1 LEAKIVPG
9 REGQSLIEIN
19 RSRFIGLCRR
29 ISSTEEASA
38 LIDSQR
44 QKYPDARH
52 CCYAWILSGGLNM
65 QKYSDDGE
73 PSGTAGMPILSV
85 LSKNGISDTAITVTR
100 YFGGV
105 LLGKGGLVR
114 AYTEAAAEALKDSA
128 PSEIIPGEL
137 YKFPLEY
144 KISDRVI
151 FELGNRGFEITD
163 TAYGENVVITVLTP
177 EKEAGNLL
185 ALVTEITSGKVSG
198 EKAGS
203 LEMNSGKIIDF

>member
-1 LEAKIVPG
+1 MEAKIVPG

-19 RSRFIGLCRR
+19 RSRFLGVCRR
-29 ISSTEEASA
+29 ISSPEEASA

-52 CCYAWILSGGLNM
+52 CCYAWILSGEMNM

-85 LSKNGISDTAITVTR
+85 ITKNGITDTAITVTR

-114 AYTEAAAEALKDSA
+114 AYTEAAVAALKDSA
-128 PSEIIPGEL
+128 PSEIIEGEL

-151 FELGNRGFEITD
+151 FELGNAGFEITD
-163 TAYGENVVITVLTP
+163 TEYGEKVVISVLTP
-177 EKEAGNLL
+177 AKEAGRLL
-185 ALVTEITSGKVSG
+185 SLVTEISSGKVSG
-198 EKAGS
+198 EKTGS

>member
-1 LEAKIVPG
+1 MEGKIVPG
-9 REGQSLIEIN
+9 REGQSFIEIN
-19 RSRFIGLCRR
+19 RSRFIGICRR
-29 ISSTEEASA
+29 ISSPEEASA

-52 CCYAWILSGGLNM
+52 CCYAWKLSGELNM

-85 LSKNGISDTAITVTR
+85 LEKNGITDTAVAVTR

-114 AYTEAAAEALKDSA
+114 AYTEAAVAAVKDSA
-128 PSEIIPGEL
+128 PSEIITGEL

-144 KISDRVI
+144 KISDRVT
-151 FELGNRGFEITD
+151 FELTTAGFEITD
-163 TAYGENVVITVLTP
+163 TEYGENVVISVLTP
-177 EKEAGNLL
+177 AKDAERLL
-185 ALVTEITSGKVSG
+185 ALMTEITSGKVTG

>member
-1 LEAKIVPG
+1 
-9 REGQSLIEIN
+9 
-19 RSRFIGLCRR
+19 
-29 ISSTEEASA
+29 
-38 LIDSQR
+38 
-44 QKYPDARH
+44 
-52 CCYAWILSGGLNM
+52 M

-85 LSKNGISDTAITVTR
+85 LEKNGITDTAVAVTR

-114 AYTEAAAEALKDSA
+114 AYTEAAVAAVKDSA
-128 PSEIIPGEL
+128 PSEIITGEL

-144 KISDRVI
+144 KISDRVT
-151 FELGNRGFEITD
+151 FELTTAGFEITD
-163 TAYGENVVITVLTP
+163 TEYGENVVISVLTP
-177 EKEAGNLL
+177 AKDAERLL
-185 ALVTEITSGKVSG
+185 ALMTEITSGKVTG

>member
-1 LEAKIVPG
+1 
-9 REGQSLIEIN
+9 
-19 RSRFIGLCRR
+19 
-29 ISSTEEASA
+29 
-38 LIDSQR
+38 
-44 QKYPDARH
+44 
-52 CCYAWILSGGLNM
+52 M

-85 LSKNGISDTAITVTR
+85 LEKNGITDAAVAVTR

-114 AYTEAAAEALKDSA
+114 AYTEAAVAAVKDSA
-128 PSEIIPGEL
+128 PSEIIAGEL

-144 KISDRVI
+144 KISDRVT
-151 FELGNRGFEITD
+151 FELTNAGFEITD
-163 TAYGENVVITVLTP
+163 TEYGENVVISVLTP
-177 EKEAGNLL
+177 AKDAERLL
-185 ALVTEITSGKVSG
+185 ALMTEITSGKVTG